1 MVRTRVGGTAPVRV
15 LNPEHAHW
23 PPLWK
28 QLTDPPPAVNA
39 QGQSA
44 CLGLPAVAIVGTR
57 RATLRGM
64 AFARALA
71 AALAVRGWC
80 VVSGLAL
87 GIDAAAH
94 RGALEAG
101 GATVAVMGTGLGRIY
116 PAVHADL
123 RRQIEQQ
130 GCVLTEFATD
140 VGPRRHHFPRR
151 NRLIAGLVRG
161 VVVVEAPARSGALL
175 TAQMALDVDR
185 EVFAVPGPVDLET
198 SRGCHHL
205 LREGAHLVENAE
217 DVVQVLGAPGKEGG
231 GGVAPGVRGPA
242 AGSAARWILDRLD
255 FDGVPRNRL
264 RSRFQGSEE
273 MWCEGLLALEIAG
286 LIRRL
291 PGDRLART
299 IWRV

>member
-1 MVRTRVGGTAPVRV
+1 MVRTPAGDDAPVCV
-15 LNPEHAHW
+15 LTPEHPHW

-28 QLTDPPPAVNA
+28 QIKDPPEAVNV
-39 QGQSA
+39 QGQGG
-44 CLGLPAVAIVGTR
+44 CLGLPALAIVGTR
-57 RATLRGM
+57 RATLRGT
-64 AFARALA
+64 AFARSLA

-123 RRQIEQQ
+123 RRQIEGR
-130 GCVLTEFATD
+130 GCVLTEFSAD
-140 VGPRRHHFPRR
+140 VGPRRYNFPRR
-151 NRLIAGLVRG
+151 NRLIAGMVRG

-175 TAQMALDVDR
+175 TAQMALDYDR
-185 EVFAVPGPVDLET
+185 EVFAVPGPVDQET
-198 SRGCHHL
+198 SRGSHHL

-217 DVVQVLGAPGKEGG
+217 DVVQVLGCPGPEDSLQIPS
-231 GGVAPGVRGPA
+231 GVCGPTP
-242 AGSAARWILDRLD
+242 GSAARWILDRLD
-255 FDGVPRNRL
+255 FDGVPRDRL
-264 RSRFQGSEE
+264 RSRFQGNEE
-273 MWCEGLLALEIAG
+273 MWCEGLLALEMAG

-291 PGDRLART
+291 PGGKLART
-299 IWRV
+299 IWRI